1 MHVRDGLIAATA
13 LGLTVALTVRVT
25 AQAPQTPPPPPPP
38 VQGHG
43 GPPPPGQQTQP
54 PPQPQPQ
61 PSPERERDARFPAH
75 QRPPVDPAVVERGR
89 GLYAGTCAPCHGV
102 DARGGQLGGPNLLRS
117 QLVLNDQN
125 GELILPVVKN
135 GRPGTTMLPLPMSEP
150 DVKAVASFLHS
161 LQAEGTMQGGPPPG
175 PPVVLNILV
184 GSATAG
190 TALFAEKC
198 SKCHSPTGDL
208 QGIATRIPDA
218 KALQNTWVSG
228 GRALGRGTGRT
239 RGSAESTTTA
249 TITLASG
256 EQFEG
261 GLVRVDDFLITIAQD
276 GGTPRTFR
284 RKGDDPK
291 VEIRD
296 PLEGHRQLLAELTN
310 SNMHDLTAYLATL
323 K

>member
-1 MHVRDGLIAATA
+1 VI
-13 LGLTVALTVRVT
+13 
-25 AQAPQTPPPPPPP
+25 
-38 VQGHG
+38 
-43 GPPPPGQQTQP
+43 
-54 PPQPQPQ
+54 
-61 PSPERERDARFPAH
+61 
-75 QRPPVDPAVVERGR
+75 ERGR
-89 GLYAGTCAPCHGV
+89 GLYSGTCAPCHGV

-117 QLVLNDQN
+117 QLVLNDQD
-125 GELILPVVKN
+125 GELIIPVVKN

-184 GSATAG
+184 GSATGG

-198 SKCHSPTGDL
+198 AKCHSPTGDL

-218 KALQNTWVSG
+218 KMLQNTWVSG
-228 GRALGRGTGRT
+228 GRAMGRGTGRT
-239 RGSAESTTTA
+239 RRPAENATTA
-249 TITLASG
+249 KITLASG

-261 GLVRVDDFLITIAQD
+261 RLVRVDDFLITIAQD
-276 GGTPRTFR
+276 DSELRTFR